1 MMKKCLKKT
10 CVSSY
15 KFNPLENIL
24 IEYNSTPKYMQR
36 AENIHTFAN
45 VSINKKLL
53 TH

>member
-1 MMKKCLKKT
+1 MKNCLRNIRN
-10 CVSSY
+10 SAY

-24 IEYNSTPKYMQR
+24 IEYNSIPKYMQR

-45 VSINKKLL
+45 VSINKKQL